1 MACARAHFG
10 FVSAC
15 NVLGSLTGKH
25 TANTSVICAYMHT
38 HFVAISPLQVA
49 MFKADPVNKP
59 QTNAARNFLQVL
71 LKKGGLSYL
80 SMYAWGEAF
89 RVISGK
95 SCVFPCF
102 PHAKHQSS
110 FFTFTLLLSS
120 HGPFYLPQH
129 HPTLKLYRKSG
140 SATHITS
147 CT

>member
-89 RVISGK
+89 RVISEEL
-95 SCVFPCF
+95 CF
-102 PHAKHQSS
+102 SMFSTREASEFLFYFYAVTLVAWSLLFTTTPPHA
-110 FFTFTLLLSS
+110 
-120 HGPFYLPQH
+120 
-129 HPTLKLYRKSG
+129 
-140 SATHITS
+140 
-147 CT
+147 